1 MIHSLSV
8 CAEIVLD
15 LHNLNSEGTEGNQQQ
30 TRMVHII
37 DRFGKRHI
45 VNAVSGDMFKHIFVE
60 HLTPLLDGAGQPLSS
75 GARAL
80 NPDRITIDAS
90 FKESI
95 KGKKQGSAIQD
106 EMLKRCAVTD
116 IAGTLLT
123 EGNAVPRKSCAE
135 FGWVVGFPE
144 KSVSEQ
150 YFHVKYD
157 PESRAKSAGQDER
170 GEGTVAGRQAI
181 FHRPANS
188 GVYAFVCHL
197 ELSRIGLNDITRKEV
212 ISQEDQKIRRKAAIQ
227 ALLATLVK
235 PAGAQRN
242 TQNPHI
248 VDCRGIIST
257 SKSSLPA
264 PTVSPL
270 CDGEQ
275 NDYRTQMEAIAGT
288 LNKLAPN
295 SVDVKRFDS
304 LASGVASLEEIAAGV

>member
-1 MIHSLSV
+1 MIHSLSL

-30 TRMVHII
+30 TRMVHIV
-37 DRFGKRHI
+37 DKDGKRHI
-45 VNAVSGDMFKHIFVE
+45 VNAISGDMFKHIFVA
-60 HLTPLLDGAGQPLSS
+60 HLTPLLDEVGEPLSV
-75 GARAL
+75 GARSL
-80 NPDRITIDAS
+80 NPDRITIDPA
-90 FKESI
+90 FKEAI
-95 KGKKQGSAIQD
+95 RGKKQGSAIQN

-135 FGWVVGFPE
+135 FGWVVGLPG
-144 KSVSEQ
+144 KSLSEQ

-157 PESRAKSAGQDER
+157 PESRAKSAGQDEK

-188 GVYAFVCHL
+188 GVYALVCHL
-197 ELSRIGLNDITRKEV
+197 ELSRIGVNDITRKEAV
-212 ISQEDQKIRRKAAIQ
+212 DEPSRKKRQQAAVR
-227 ALLATLVK
+227 ALLATLIK

-248 VDCRGIIST
+248 VDCRGIISG
-257 SKSSLPA
+257 SRSYLPA

-270 CDGEQ
+270 CD
-275 NDYRTQMEAIAGT
+275 NYCDQMKQIAGT
-288 LNKLAPN
+288 LNKIPPG
-295 SVDVKRFDS
+295 SIETQEFES
-304 LASGVASLEEIAAGV
+304 LAAAVARLQEISAGM

>member
-1 MIHSLSV
+1 MIYSLSL

-30 TRMVHII
+30 TRMVHIV
-37 DRFGKRHI
+37 DKDGKRHI

-60 HLTPLLDGAGQPLSS
+60 HLTPLLESAGQPLSI

-80 NPDRITIDAS
+80 NPDRITIDPG
-90 FKESI
+90 FKEAI

-123 EGNAVPRKSCAE
+123 EGNAVPRKSCVE
-135 FGWVVGFPE
+135 FGWVVGVPL
-144 KSVSEQ
+144 KSFSEQ

-157 PESRAKSAGQDER
+157 PESRAKSAGQDEK

-188 GVYAFVCHL
+188 GIYALVCHL
-197 ELSRIGLNDITRKEV
+197 ELARIGINDITRSNV
-212 ISQEDQKIRRKAAIQ
+212 ISDEDRGKRQRATIQ
-227 ALLATLVK
+227 ALLATLIK
-235 PAGAQRN
+235 PSGAQRN

-248 VDCRGIIST
+248 VDCRGMIST
-257 SKSSLPA
+257 SASHLPA

-270 CDGEQ
+270 CSE
-275 NDYRTQMEAIAGT
+275 YCSQMKQIVDT
-288 LNKLAPN
+288 LNKLAPGT
-295 SVDVKRFDS
+295 VDARPFDS
-304 LASGVASLEEIAAGV
+304 LASGISLL